1 MTEKENAIV
10 FFPRWIHFKISNE
23 VPFAR
28 NKKAIATVP
37 AIRMVQ
43 RRTASGFFSFTDIA
57 FLRIM
62 ETVEESRNESS
73 LRCILIYLNARR
85 AEEIALADL
94 LQRIDKGLVFFYYEE
109 ERARD

>member
-1 MTEKENAIV
+1 
-10 FFPRWIHFKISNE
+10 
-23 VPFAR
+23 
-28 NKKAIATVP
+28 
-37 AIRMVQ
+37 
-43 RRTASGFFSFTDIA
+43 
-57 FLRIM
+57 M